1 MPPATPLTP
10 LGVAALA
17 LLVER
22 PMHPY
27 EMYQTLVQ
35 RSEER
40 VVKVRPGSLYHTVD
54 RLAGQGYVRATGTDR
69 EGNRPERTTYELT
82 EQGNLALSERIAE
95 ILETPI
101 NEFPQFPLALGEAHN
116 LPVESV
122 IQLLRNRVTLLRA
135 DLELLAVGIRHIEA
149 KKLPRKY
156 WINVPY
162 IRALT
167 EVQVSW
173 LESLVD
179 DLESGVL
186 SWAEDKH
193 H

>member
-1 MPPATPLTP
+1 
-10 LGVAALA
+10 
-17 LLVER
+17 
-22 PMHPY
+22 MHPY

-54 RLAGQGYVRATGTDR
+54 RLAGQGYVRATGTNR

-82 EQGNLALSERIAE
+82 DQGNLALSERIAE
-95 ILETPI
+95 ILGTPI

-122 IQLLRNRVTLLRA
+122 IRLLRNRVTLLRA
-135 DLELLAVGIRHIEA
+135 DLELLEAGIRDIEA
-149 KKLPRKY
+149 KQLPRKY
-156 WINVPY
+156 WIDAPY
-162 IRALT
+162 TRALT

-173 LESLVD
+173 LESLID

-186 SWAEDKH
+186 SWSEDKH

>member
-179 DLESGVL
+179 DLESGEL

>member
-1 MPPATPLTP
+1 
-10 LGVAALA
+10 
-17 LLVER
+17 
-22 PMHPY
+22 
-27 EMYQTLVQ
+27 
-35 RSEER
+35 
-40 VVKVRPGSLYHTVD
+40 
-54 RLAGQGYVRATGTDR
+54 
-69 EGNRPERTTYELT
+69 
-82 EQGNLALSERIAE
+82 
-95 ILETPI
+95 
-101 NEFPQFPLALGEAHN
+101 LALGEAHN